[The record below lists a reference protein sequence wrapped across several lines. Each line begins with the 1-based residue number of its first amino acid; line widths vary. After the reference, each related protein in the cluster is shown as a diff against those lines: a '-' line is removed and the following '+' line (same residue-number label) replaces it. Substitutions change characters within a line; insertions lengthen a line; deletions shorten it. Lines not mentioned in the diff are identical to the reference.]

1 MVEELERHKWISN
14 NMLSK
19 MDSNVS
25 EEEDLSCDSSD
36 SCAISL
42 SGRLEKNKG
51 HSMQVLSQLE
61 MLRKDACELDYGIN
75 AVISCEERQKSICI
89 EDEIEFPAFNDEA
102 DTVHHLRAS
111 SVLELDE
118 ENIHDQRVASM
129 CNSDE
134 ETMSNVERFSLPA
147 VGNVIRYEARDTWSE
162 ANREVQALLQ
172 LNNSA
177 LPSKVKKSSKDSRIK
192 LKPKYLLHFP
202 SQKEDFPLVVSDVND
217 IDNSVTDCPHGTK
230 SDSSTNVDLH
240 KSMAE
245 ALEIFKGGEVEQPL
259 NHMIPFGGLIYH
271 DCSENSGAKFQD
283 DLQEK
288 SGQPLGSYEMPS
300 RLRGRRAHFSV
311 TRSVYPQGGINI
323 QVDSLLNGEPSA
335 DDESASL
342 LCPKPGFQRQTM
354 ADWFHEA
361 LGGISRNHMTSEVKI
376 HRQSGSGLFEKL
388 QQVMQSE
395 KERDMDFLE
404 SSNLNAIS
412 TDGRSCIDIRI
423 LSRCLEAKLTVCCC
437 SLVRHEEI
445 PDLVNNFHKRKQIG
459 GRTLMVIFS
468 SRVCDD
474 IALEVGNL
482 IRIQPPWKEVFIE
495 VKDEVVILSTY
506 FSQLAS

>member
-1 MVEELERHKWISN
+1 
-14 NMLSK
+14 
-19 MDSNVS
+19 
-25 EEEDLSCDSSD
+25 
-36 SCAISL
+36 
-42 SGRLEKNKG
+42 
-51 HSMQVLSQLE
+51 
-61 MLRKDACELDYGIN
+61 
-75 AVISCEERQKSICI
+75 
-89 EDEIEFPAFNDEA
+89 
-102 DTVHHLRAS
+102 
-111 SVLELDE
+111 
-118 ENIHDQRVASM
+118 
-129 CNSDE
+129 
-134 ETMSNVERFSLPA
+134 
-147 VGNVIRYEARDTWSE
+147 
-162 ANREVQALLQ
+162 
-172 LNNSA
+172 
-177 LPSKVKKSSKDSRIK
+177 
-192 LKPKYLLHFP
+192 
-202 SQKEDFPLVVSDVND
+202 
-217 IDNSVTDCPHGTK
+217 
-230 SDSSTNVDLH
+230 
-240 KSMAE
+240 
-245 ALEIFKGGEVEQPL
+245 
-259 NHMIPFGGLIYH
+259 
-271 DCSENSGAKFQD
+271 
-283 DLQEK
+283 
-288 SGQPLGSYEMPS
+288 
-300 RLRGRRAHFSV
+300 
-311 TRSVYPQGGINI
+311 
-323 QVDSLLNGEPSA
+323 
-335 DDESASL
+335 
-342 LCPKPGFQRQTM
+342 M

-495 VKDEVVILSTY
+495 LKDEVVILSTY